1 VTYKGRTVY
10 APSLQ
15 QVLRL
20 TAVYVV
26 RTVTK
31 GKAFYN
37 NSYYVCMKA
46 ELAVIHTETNWKH
59 Q

>member
-1 VTYKGRTVY
+1 VTYKGRTVH

-15 QVLRL
+15 QVLGL

-31 GKAFYN
+31 GEAFTITAI
-37 NSYYVCMKA
+37 VC
-46 ELAVIHTETNWKH
+46 V
-59 Q
+59 